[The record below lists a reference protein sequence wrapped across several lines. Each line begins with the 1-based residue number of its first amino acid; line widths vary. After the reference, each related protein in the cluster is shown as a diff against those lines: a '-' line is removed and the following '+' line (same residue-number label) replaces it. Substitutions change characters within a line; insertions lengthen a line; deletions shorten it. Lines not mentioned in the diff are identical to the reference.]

1 MTYVVGDSFGDSP
14 HKLTT
19 GMRHFEQA
27 LRVDRPPSALSF
39 ATSSFLPS
47 AVRKVVACAF
57 DHAGAQGDDQCG
69 VTARLSKLTSGSG

>member
-39 ATSSFLPS
+39 ATSSFLP
-47 AVRKVVACAF
+47 AT
-57 DHAGAQGDDQCG
+57 QGQRS
-69 VTARLSKLTSGSG
+69 TYFQKFTKSTLR

>member
-27 LRVDRPPSALSF
+27 LRADRPPSALSF
-39 ATSSFLPS
+39 ATSSFLP
-47 AVRKVVACAF
+47 AT
-57 DHAGAQGDDQCG
+57 QGQRWADRPPILALDIDIS
-69 VTARLSKLTSGSG
+69 L